1 MTTGLCSCL
10 RKTFH
15 PTVRTKLNWAQWEK
29 QWKVFLNE
37 GPFSRMYLQEQLHV
51 FARTVARTCEDG
63 CKYLWVQMQCTA
75 MAVAVHCVEGCTALC
90 PGQTYQFQ
98 NASLDIGEMFPSGV
112 KT

>member
-1 MTTGLCSCL
+1 MG
-10 RKTFH
+10 
-15 PTVRTKLNWAQWEK
+15 K

-37 GPFSRMYLQEQLHV
+37 GPFSPHV
-51 FARTVARTCEDG
+51 LAGAVARTCSCG
-63 CKYLWVQMQCTA
+63 SKYLWVQMQCTA
-75 MAVAVHCVEGCTALC
+75 MAVAVHCREGCSALC

>member
-1 MTTGLCSCL
+1 MG
-10 RKTFH
+10 
-15 PTVRTKLNWAQWEK
+15 K

-75 MAVAVHCVEGCTALC
+75 MAVAVHCGEGCSALQGRLHC
-90 PGQTYQFQ
+90 TVSWTDLSIPKCITRYWGDVSQWSENLKVMYRLTDYM
-98 NASLDIGEMFPSGV
+98 E
-112 KT
+112 